1 MTGFWLLQLYK
12 GKDDDILKIMGICLI
27 MDLVLGSFFL
37 FSIPPGTMWIVY
49 AINLTIDIPFV
60 GVEKKISGMDNAT
73 YISLLIPDILCLV
86 FALASKIFR

>member
-1 MTGFWLLQLYK
+1 MTGFWLLQLYT
-12 GKDDDILKIMGICLI
+12 GKDDDILKIMGICLL

-49 AINLTIDIPFV
+49 AINLTIDIPLV

-73 YISLLIPDILCLV
+73 YISLLVPDIFCLV
-86 FALASKIFR
+86 IALASKFFR